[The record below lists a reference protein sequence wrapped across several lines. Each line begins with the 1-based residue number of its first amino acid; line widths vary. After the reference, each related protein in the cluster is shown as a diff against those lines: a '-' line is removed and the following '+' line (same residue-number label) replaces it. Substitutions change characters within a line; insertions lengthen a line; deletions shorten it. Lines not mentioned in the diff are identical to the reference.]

1 MTNSAKGKKNY
12 WTIEFD
18 PASFNLISKHLSVLV
33 QQFANE
39 ITQAYQL
46 NDLHEITFDDH
57 RSTQII
63 IKEKDK
69 KKHQDQKLQTG
80 QNMQYS
86 SKYVQVIFNEIDS
99 FLFSFSST
107 NHV

>member
-1 MTNSAKGKKNY
+1 MKSVSVIFGWNLTNSPKGKKNY

-46 NDLHEITFDDH
+46 NDLHEITFDH
-57 RSTQII
+57 RSRQII
-63 IKEKDK
+63 IKEKKDK
-69 KKHQDQKLQTG
+69 VSRPGGT
-80 QNMQYS
+80 NM
-86 SKYVQVIFNEIDS
+86 SKCVILIQIF
-99 FLFSFSST
+99 T
-107 NHV
+107 YR